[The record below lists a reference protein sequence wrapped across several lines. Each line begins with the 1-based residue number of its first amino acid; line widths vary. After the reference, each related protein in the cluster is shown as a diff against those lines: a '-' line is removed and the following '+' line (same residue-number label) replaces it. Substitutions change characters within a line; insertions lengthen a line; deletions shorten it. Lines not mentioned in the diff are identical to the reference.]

1 MPQFTGAHQSALR
14 RTVIGCRKLTGLP
27 VAFAGPVDSAGV
39 VLNEASGMRTGALD
53 GLLVARDSGLGGRAV
68 QLGRPVSVH
77 DYSAAETISHDYDR
91 QVSAEGLVSLVAIPV
106 STGRGVRAVLYGA
119 LRRRGPMGDRTIGQL
134 SDAASALAR
143 ELTRRDDELAAPES
157 GGPTAEPPES
167 RGDLHSLVAEV
178 SELATRIDDPRLSTE
193 IVSACRRLQEASR
206 LHGRRAPGP
215 SLSARQLDVLGLAS
229 AGCRNEEIAEMLTM
243 STTSVKAQLRS
254 AMRKFGVHSRHAAVS
269 AARANG
275 LMQ

>member
-1 MPQFTGAHQSALR
+1 MPQFTSAHRSALR

-27 VAFAGPVDSAGV
+27 VVFAGPVGSAGV

-91 QVSAEGLVSLVAIPV
+91 QVNAEGLVSLVAIPV
-106 STGRGVRAVLYGA
+106 STERGARAVLYGA
-119 LRRRGPMGDRTIGQL
+119 LRRRGPMGDRAVGQL
-134 SDAASALAR
+134 CDAASALAR
-143 ELTRRDDELAAPES
+143 ELARRDDELEAPDP
-157 GGPTAEPPES
+157 GAPTAEPTDS
-167 RGDLHSLVAEV
+167 RGDLRSLVAEAY
-178 SELATRIDDPRLSTE
+178 ELATRIDDPRLSTE

-206 LHGRRAPGP
+206 PPGRHTAGP
-215 SLSARQLDVLGLAS
+215 SLSPRELDVLGLAS
-229 AGCRNEEIAEMLTM
+229 AGCRNEEIADMLTM

-254 AMRKFGVHSRHAAVS
+254 TMRKFGVHSRHAAVS